1 MNAKIFHKIIVRHFE
16 ETQSFIDK
24 LNDEIILQKPLM
36 DGRPLGEIILH
47 MLRSLEFYL
56 TGIAK
61 DEWKPLSYNLDEY
74 GNKKSI
80 KELYNRVTSK
90 AVFLLEQISDSM
102 LNEVVLDFSRPA
114 TKAEILQEV
123 LEHSLHHRGQL
134 SVYFRL
140 FDMEPPII
148 EYII

>member
-1 MNAKIFHKIIVRHFE
+1 MDAKIFHKIMIRHFE
-16 ETQSFIDK
+16 ETQSFIDELK
-24 LNDEIILQKPLM
+24 DEILLQKPLM
-36 DGRPLGEIILH
+36 DGRPLGEIVLH
-47 MLRSLEFYL
+47 MIRSLEFYF
-56 TGIAK
+56 TGIVK

-74 GNKKSI
+74 GNEKAI

-102 LNEVVLDFSRPA
+102 LKEEVLDFSRPA

-140 FDMEPPII
+140 LDMDPPVI

>member
-47 MLRSLEFYL
+47 MLRSLEFYF

-102 LNEVVLDFSRPA
+102 LN
-114 TKAEILQEV
+114 
-123 LEHSLHHRGQL
+123 
-134 SVYFRL
+134 
-140 FDMEPPII
+140 
-148 EYII
+148 

>member
-1 MNAKIFHKIIVRHFE
+1 MNVKIFHKIIIRHFE

-36 DGRPLGEIILH
+36 DGRPLGEIVLH
-47 MLRSLEFYL
+47 MIRSLEFYF
-56 TGIAK
+56 TGIVK
-61 DEWKPLSYNLDEY
+61 EEWKPLSYNLDEY
-74 GNKKSI
+74 GYEKSI

-90 AVFLLEQISDSM
+90 AVFLLEQISDST
-102 LNEVVLDFSRPA
+102 LDEEVLDFSRPA

-140 FDMEPPII
+140 LEMNPPVI

>member
-1 MNAKIFHKIIVRHFE
+1 MNVKVFHKLIIRHFE

-36 DGRPLGEIILH
+36 DGRSLGEIVLH
-47 MLRSLEFYL
+47 MIRSIEFYS
-56 TGIAK
+56 TGIVK
-61 DEWKPLSYNLDEY
+61 NEWKPLAYNLVEY
-74 GNKKSI
+74 GNEKAI

-90 AVFLLEQISDSM
+90 AVFLLEQITNSM
-102 LNEVVLDFSRPA
+102 LTEEVLYFSRPA

-134 SVYFRL
+134 SIYFRL
-140 FDMEPPII
+140 LEMDPPVI